1 MGCNRSKLMEIPW
14 CEPITSFGW
23 SGSLSSCLVG
33 KWTYPWYCLL
43 TYIRANS
50 VWWETEQENDRYHFT
65 PKRWTKYRPRFWTIK
80 RYMNLYTN
88 LRSADTPKKLRSLE
102 KWASPLST
110 GMQESVCSVPNKWD
124 TDACNL
130 RHWLVRF
137 CFCTRIPSEIRDL
150 YESISMP
157 DSQPLLAG
165 VIQFFMCVG
174 FFHSNSG
181 QCGIFTYLYLLPT
194 YL

>member
-1 MGCNRSKLMEIPW
+1 MGCTRSKLMEIPW

-33 KWTYPWYCLL
+33 KRTYPWYCLL

-88 LRSADTPKKLRSLE
+88 LRSADTPKKLRSFE
-102 KWASPLST
+102 KRASPLSPGT
-110 GMQESVCSVPNKWD
+110 RQCVHLVPKNWD
-124 TDACNL
+124 TDACDL
-130 RHWLVRF
+130 RHRLVRF
-137 CFCTRIPSEIRDL
+137 CFFWGGGLARFEVGLGLGSFFGVSWSSYLQSYFESYPIP
-150 YESISMP
+150 
-157 DSQPLLAG
+157 
-165 VIQFFMCVG
+165 
-174 FFHSNSG
+174 
-181 QCGIFTYLYLLPT
+181 T
-194 YL
+194 